1 MHSTGYI
8 ILTGY
13 GGVKMKPVIY
23 IDVLFFVN
31 LLINY
36 ILLFLTSK
44 IGRLKPGKW
53 RLWIGSLVGAIYS
66 VLMFFPNL
74 QFGYTAA
81 AKFMFSMAI
90 VAVAFN
96 IKGARLY
103 FKTLG
108 IFYLVTLATGGGV
121 LALFYFTGAGAA
133 MGAVLSNGIIYM
145 NLPWQFLTV
154 AIGISY
160 IGIRLVC
167 RMMQSRLAK
176 SNMYMWLSISLGQK
190 KVMLS
195 ALVDTGNTLREP
207 ISDYPVII
215 AEYDKLKPILP
226 KEIADIFENGAEIN
240 FDSLTRLSGES
251 EIASKLRLVPF
262 CSLGKE
268 NGMLLGFKP
277 DFASLIENEAD
288 RDIGNVIVCIYN
300 KELAGDRSYCALLNP
315 EVI

>member
-1 MHSTGYI
+1 
-8 ILTGY
+8 
-13 GGVKMKPVIY
+13 MKPVIY

-31 LLINY
+31 LFINY

-53 RLWIGSLVGAIYS
+53 RLWIGSLVGAVYS
-66 VLMFFPNL
+66 VLMFFPSL
-74 QFGYTAA
+74 EFGYTAM
-81 AKFMFSMAI
+81 AKFMFSMAL

-96 IKGARLY
+96 IKGIKLY

-108 IFYLVTLATGGGV
+108 IFYLVTLAAGGGV

-133 MGAVLSNGIIYM
+133 MGAVISNGILYM
-145 NLPWQFLTV
+145 NLPWQFLAF
-154 AIGISY
+154 AIGVSCL
-160 IGIRLVC
+160 GIRFVC

-176 SNMYMWLSISLGQK
+176 SNMYMWLNISLGQK
-190 KVMLS
+190 KVTLN

-226 KEIADIFENGAEIN
+226 NEILDIFENDSEIN
-240 FDSLTRLSGES
+240 LEAITKLSGKS
-251 EIASKLRLVPF
+251 EIANRLRLIPF
-262 CSLGKE
+262 CSLGKD

-277 DFASLIENEAD
+277 DLASLVENEAD
-288 RDIGNVIVCIYN
+288 RDIGNVIVGIYN
-300 KELAGDRSYCALLNP
+300 KKLAGDRSYCALLNP